1 MFLVVVDTHNKWPE
15 VIPVS
20 STTTSKTIKVLR
32 DLFARFGIPEQILS
46 DNGPQFASEDFQA
59 YIKSNGIHDIIQL

>member
-1 MFLVVVDTHNKWPE
+1 MFLVAVDTYNKWPE

-59 YIKSNGIHDIIQL
+59 YIKSNGIHHIIQL